1 MAQTEQDQ
9 VGIRALLADNGTGAI
24 SPQDLRDALASQ
36 MGYASIVLSA
46 AGQPLTVTGVNQTY
60 ALVDIFDT
68 IASQSVDVNTNGCT
82 ATLGTDHRIT
92 FGSAGFYY
100 VSFFA
105 SFYTDTNNELITFRP
120 HISGAPGLI
129 EVDRWIGTG
138 ADTGSVA
145 MNSIVP
151 FTAGQYLDI
160 RIKSDVGTEDVT
172 FKAAGLCVHRAG

>member
-9 VGIRALLADNGTGAI
+9 VTIRTLLADNLVGAI
-24 SPQDLRDALASQ
+24 SPQDMRDALASQ

-46 AGQPLTVTGVNQTY
+46 AGQPLTITGVNQTF

-68 IASQSVDVNTNGCT
+68 IASQSVDVNTNGCAAVLG
-82 ATLGTDHRIT
+82 ATHRIT
-92 FGSAGFYY
+92 FGSTGFYY

-105 SFYTDTNNELITFRP
+105 SFFTDTNNELITFRP
-120 HISGAPGLI
+120 HISGSPGLV

-145 MNSIVP
+145 MNSVIP
-151 FTAGQYLDI
+151 FTAGQYIDM
-160 RIKSDVGTEDVT
+160 RIKSNVGTEDVT
-172 FKAAGLCVHRAG
+172 FKAAGLCVHRVG